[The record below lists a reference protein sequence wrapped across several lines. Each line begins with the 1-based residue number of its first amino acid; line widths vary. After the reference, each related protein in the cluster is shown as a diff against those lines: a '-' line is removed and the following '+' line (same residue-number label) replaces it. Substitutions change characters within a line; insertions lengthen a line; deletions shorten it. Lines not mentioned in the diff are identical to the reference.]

1 MFVSMSLIL
10 PEQTSNMLSHFALAI
25 VLCIVNTTIIYP
37 NFTLALKSETTSISI
52 ISNHTDASGLIDDDV
67 KLLPGSYTPD
77 QINDII
83 YHLYQLIQNSSSTE
97 IGYNHDVAVLIDL
110 ICSNELYE
118 NAVEACDIVTELSI
132 ESNNY

>member
-1 MFVSMSLIL
+1 MSLIL
-10 PEQTSNMLSHFALAI
+10 PEETSNMLSHFALTI

-52 ISNHTDASGLIDDDV
+52 ISNHTNASEIIDDDV
-67 KLLPGSYTPD
+67 MLLLGSYTPD

-97 IGYNHDVAVLIDL
+97 IGHNHDVAVLIDL

-118 NAVEACDIVTELSI
+118 NAVETCDMVTEILI
-132 ESNNY
+132 DSNN